1 MIENLM
7 CRFQLSLP
15 RLYEA
20 YSDRWSK
27 IETYSAGLMVCFPDV
42 PSRRDDVVT
51 ILPEVR
57 VLICI
62 SAHEISGSRANFD
75 AHSVAV

>member
-20 YSDRWSK
+20 YP
-27 IETYSAGLMVCFPDV
+27 AGLMVCFPDV
-42 PSRRDDVVT
+42 PSRRDNVVT

-62 SAHEISGSRANFD
+62 FAHDIIGSWANFD